1 MFGPGDGIAIL
12 GMVLALLLTLSIG
25 GFILLLP
32 ITKRLGGA
40 LDQWI
45 RIKRSEGASEDE
57 IARFRADMEGF
68 RLLLDSVDD
77 RLERVE
83 EQQQF
88 VEAFLVSRGNIKEV
102 ERELAISYPTVRKK
116 LDEIAQALGHAPVAR
131 RREQEEILDAIDRG
145 GMSPKDGIAAMKAL
159 NSRD

>member
-1 MFGPGDGIAIL
+1 MFGPDDIIAIA

-25 GFILLLP
+25 GFILLFP
-32 ITKRLGGA
+32 VTKRLGGA

-57 IARFRADMEGF
+57 IARFRADMEAF
-68 RLLLDSVDD
+68 RLLLDSIGD

-88 VEAFLVSRGNIKEV
+88 VETLIEKKES
-102 ERELAISYPTVRKK
+102 A
-116 LDEIAQALGHAPVAR
+116 ALPS
-131 RREQEEILDAIDRG
+131 G
-145 GMSPKDGIAAMKAL
+145 GS
-159 NSRD
+159 

>member
-1 MFGPGDGIAIL
+1 MFGPDDIIAIA

-25 GFILLLP
+25 GFILLFP
-32 ITKRLGGA
+32 VTKRLGGA

-45 RIKRSEGASEDE
+45 RIKRTEGASEEE

-88 VEAFLVSRGNIKEV
+88 VERLIEQKES
-102 ERELAISYPTVRKK
+102 A
-116 LDEIAQALGHAPVAR
+116 ALPPSGT
-131 RREQEEILDAIDRG
+131 
-145 GMSPKDGIAAMKAL
+145 
-159 NSRD
+159 